1 MLSTGVDMYSG
12 RREVRAGGEIFS
24 VRAFDEVVALD
35 ASYRV
40 LRADAR
46 QGSGRGREVRLARL
60 DVFRGGVCADRR
72 RAELKA
78 EARLHGEVAG
88 LPRVVF
94 RFEERDTF
102 TFVTA
107 VPPGVALT
115 ELYGRPPLPG
125 RALVAV
131 LRGFALV
138 GRTLEGLHRT
148 GRAHRALRPEVLF
161 ASRDRMW
168 LRDAGL
174 AAAPPEA
181 GEGVDAYRAPEQRR
195 AAAGPATGVHQVA
208 GPAIGVHQVAGPA
221 IGVHQVAGPAI
232 GVHQA
237 AGPAIDVHQLA
248 AIAYHLVTGEAPGAD
263 PLPVTLLRPEW
274 GRLDEILAAA
284 LHPDPRRRPA
294 LGDLTAAL
302 GRAA

>member
-1 MLSTGVDMYSG
+1 MLSTGVDMYSR

-35 ASYRV
+35 EGYRV

-46 QGSGRGREVRLARL
+46 QGSGRGREVRLVRL
-60 DVFRGGVCADRR
+60 DVFRGAPGADQR
-72 RAELKA
+72 RAELKV

-94 RFEERDTF
+94 RFEERDAF
-102 TFVTA
+102 TFATA

-125 RALVAV
+125 RALAAV

-195 AAAGPATGVHQVA
+195 AVVGPAT
-208 GPAIGVHQVAGPA
+208 
-221 IGVHQVAGPAI
+221 
-232 GVHQA
+232 
-237 AGPAIDVHQLA
+237 DVHQLA

-263 PLPVTLLRPEW
+263 PLPVALLRPEW
-274 GRLDEILAAA
+274 GRLDEMLAGA

-302 GRAA
+302 ARAA